1 MKTEQEY
8 IEELESL
15 VDAFAELTKFHELAT
30 VDSRAAE
37 LLMHA
42 HELAGIEG
50 PDPDG
55 ELLKQWLEELR
66 IANSH
71 ELT

>member
-15 VDAFAELTKFHELAT
+15 VDAFVDLVKFHELDT
-30 VDSRAAE
+30 VDSRALE
-37 LLMHA
+37 LLSHA
-42 HELAGIEG
+42 NALEG
-50 PDPDG
+50 VPDRDNK
-55 ELLKQWLEELR
+55 EWLEEVR
-66 IANSH
+66 VANSH